1 MSVTFNTNQYISR
14 GTNKRDANISF
25 WDQKSG
31 DSYVKQVSN
40 LRFLTASST
49 SELCALGFIE
59 KAGEDVPAT
68 VTPKSSGKLPEGNKT
83 DKSTTEQFNLQ
94 LRNSIGSIV
103 NTKKLIFTPKFTYI
117 GFNYFVAADERT
129 IYTLNFQSV
138 QSASTNTPNSD
149 STQQSGGSATGK
161 GKERMID
168 IENITV
174 AIPQPP
180 ETYRVISEPVDNP
193 IKCICLSEKFLVVGR
208 MNGTVI
214 RFILPYLN
222 PEITFMVRAE
232 PFRMELNCNSTKLSV
247 IDVNGVLSVIDLTAT
262 ADLPSAADEK
272 LGSDV
277 SFGKRLGIERR
288 DVWDMK
294 WAEDDGDMLA
304 VMEKTKM
311 VVIVGENSDEP
322 AVSSGYIAS
331 FSNLAIRVA
340 ILDELFITPDNPSKD
355 LVVDLETKILR
366 DAKDAVVMNGLSGG
380 YTFVDKNPHPR
391 LWKLL
396 AQLALEEMDLG
407 IAERSFVKC
416 GDYYGIQLVKQL
428 RAMPDKMKAR
438 AEVALHN
445 LRFDEAENIYREI
458 DRKDLAVQMRK
469 RIGDYQRVVQLLGTG
484 GGGITDD
491 EIRNALDQIGNGY
504 SDVFKWKKAS
514 QYFSESGNIEKLLE
528 CNYRL
533 QNFEELSKL
542 STQLADSSP
551 YLATV
556 GSWFESVGMAD
567 EAVDCFIRCG
577 NPKAAVDC
585 CVALN
590 KWGIALELAEK
601 FNFPQVE
608 GLLSRLAS
616 TLKSQGPMMQLEAI
630 ELYRRL
636 VNLVIVIY
644 VSY

>member
-1 MSVTFNTNQYISR
+1 M
-14 GTNKRDANISF
+14 
-25 WDQKSG
+25 
-31 DSYVKQVSN
+31 
-40 LRFLTASST
+40 
-49 SELCALGFIE
+49 
-59 KAGEDVPAT
+59 
-68 VTPKSSGKLPEGNKT
+68 
-83 DKSTTEQFNLQ
+83 
-94 LRNSIGSIV
+94 RNSIGSIV
-103 NTKKLIFTPKFTYI
+103 NTKKLIFAPKFYSI
-117 GFNYFVAADERT
+117 GFNCFVAADDRT
-129 IYTLNFQSV
+129 IYTLNFQSI
-138 QSASTNTPNSD
+138 QNASASNSE
-149 STQQSGGSATGK
+149 STQQQGGSVANGK
-161 GKERMID
+161 GKERMLD

-180 ETYRVISEPVDNP
+180 ETYRVISDPVDNP

-208 MNGTVI
+208 ANGTII

-222 PEITFMVRAE
+222 PEITFMVRSE

-247 IDVNGVLSVIDLTAT
+247 IDINGVLSIIDLSAT

-272 LGSDV
+272 IGSEV

-288 DVWDMK
+288 DVWDMR

-311 VVIVGENSDEP
+311 VVIVGESSDEP
-322 AVSSGYIAS
+322 AVSSGYLAS
-331 FSNLAIRVA
+331 FSNLDIRVA
-340 ILDELFITPDNPSKD
+340 ILDELFLAPDTPSKD
-355 LVVDLETKILR
+355 LVIDLETKILR
-366 DAKDAVVMNGLSGG
+366 DAKDAVAMSGLSGG

-445 LRFDEAENIYREI
+445 LRFDEAENIYKEI

-469 RIGDYQRVVQLLGTG
+469 RIGDYQRVVQLLRTG

-491 EIRNALDQIGNGY
+491 EIRNALDQIGNSY

-528 CNYRL
+528 CHYRL

-567 EAVDCFIRCG
+567 EAVNCFIRCG

-590 KWGIALELAEK
+590 KWGTALELAQTYS
-601 FNFPQVE
+601 FPQVE

-616 TLKSQGPMMQLEAI
+616 SLTSQGPMMQLEAI

-636 VNLVIVIY
+636 VR
-644 VSY
+644 